1 MNVLKKI
8 GQLLL
13 GEKGNSGTPDQAIND
28 NSNSSQVAQGNKSS
42 RDAVESR
49 LKIKKSTLALLD
61 SLYLM
66 DSDKCKSKC
75 IIVWF
80 DTDHTTFNAYSGFEQ
95 DLKEFWSVESGYVFE
110 EVMLKLGRPEHEGR
124 KVDVNIEALDIYL
137 QEKIDTIYDAPV
149 VKRASISI
157 FGNKGSLLND
167 ATYELSSEI
176 LEKEHRKFYNIGR
189 GEFPDMDGGGYR
201 QNHII
206 IDDKNNLESNRFVS
220 RAHARI
226 GYSDNIGFYLQV
238 EYGGSRLSGNR
249 TRIFRGEG
257 KVIEVENIEVK
268 EPLLNGDLIELGKA
282 IVLQFVENS

>member
-1 MNVLKKI
+1 MNVFKKI

-13 GEKGNSGTPDQAIND
+13 GETENCDTSDKTISDTP
-28 NSNSSQVAQGNKSS
+28 NSSQTAQDDN
-42 RDAVESR
+42 AVNSR
-49 LKIKKSTLALLD
+49 LKIKKMTLALLD

-66 DSDKCKSKC
+66 DSERCKSKR
-75 IIVWF
+75 IVVWF
-80 DTDHTTFNAYSGFEQ
+80 DTDNTTFNAYSGFEQ
-95 DLKEFWSVESGYVFE
+95 DLKEYWSVESGYIFE
-110 EVMLKLGRPEHEGR
+110 NVILKLGRPERDGR
-124 KVDVNIEALDIYL
+124 KIDVNIEALDIYL
-137 QEKIDTIYDAPV
+137 QEKIDTTFDGPI
-149 VKRASISI
+149 VKKASISI
-157 FGNKGSLLND
+157 FGNKGSLLNS
-167 ATYELSSEI
+167 AIYELSNEI

-201 QNHII
+201 QNHIV
-206 IDDKNNLESNRFVS
+206 IDDKNNLEINKYVS

-257 KVIEVENIEVK
+257 KAIEVENIDVK

-282 IVLQFVENS
+282 VVLQFVESN